1 MNFSFL
7 FAAFLMS
14 SAAITTT
21 MLTTTTT
28 NQVYAQSNNNN
39 GNGPC
44 PPGFEKN
51 RNICQAE
58 PTVIPGECPESL
70 GTVVTVPEGVEEGY
84 CRTANTGAFTNPLFI
99 NACNEVGGVIVQEH
113 PESGHC
119 LFPAPA
125 GEAICETGALNEA
138 NELCEIKPGRGNS
151 NNNN

>member
-1 MNFSFL
+1 MVAVVAATVL
-7 FAAFLMS
+7 FAAGGVATFS
-14 SAAITTT
+14 SDTIQIAA
-21 MLTTTTT
+21 
-28 NQVYAQSNNNN
+28 YAQQ
-39 GNGPC
+39 GKAC
-44 PPGFEKN
+44 PSGFELN
-51 RNICQAE
+51 RGVCQAE
-58 PTVIPGECPESL
+58 PTVLPGECPESV

-99 NACNEVGGVIVQEH
+99 NACNEVEGVIVQEH